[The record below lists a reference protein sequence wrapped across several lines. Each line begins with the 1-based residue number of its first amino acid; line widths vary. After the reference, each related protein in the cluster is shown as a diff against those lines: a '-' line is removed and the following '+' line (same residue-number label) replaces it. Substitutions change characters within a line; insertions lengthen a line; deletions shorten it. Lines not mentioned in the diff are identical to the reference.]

1 MKTWLVMALV
11 VAAVIAI
18 VVRRLRGEPL
28 VAREVFGAPVILL
41 AIGVY
46 GLVKLEIF
54 TFADGLWLV
63 VGSVVGCGLGAV
75 RATTT
80 KLFERDGVLW
90 LRYTGWT
97 FGVWVLSLLVNFG
110 IGFLATS
117 AGAHPDA
124 RPVTLSIGISLLGEA
139 LVIGKRAKTTGL
151 PFAPPSESLL
161 SRR

>member
-1 MKTWLVMALV
+1 MRTWLLIALA
-11 VAAVIAI
+11 VAVVIAI

-28 VAREVFGAPVILL
+28 VARDVFGAPVILL
-41 AIGVY
+41 GFGVY
-46 GLVKLEIF
+46 GLTKLDAF
-54 TFADGLWLV
+54 TFTDGLWLV
-63 VGSVVGCGLGAV
+63 LGSAVGCGLGAV
-75 RATTT
+75 RAATT

-110 IGFLATS
+110 IGFLATM

-124 RPVTLSIGISLLGEA
+124 RPVTLSIGVSLLGEA
-139 LVIGKRAKTTGL
+139 LVLGMRAKTTGL
-151 PFAPPSESLL
+151 PYAPSSESAL

>member
-1 MKTWLVMALV
+1 MRTWLLIALV
-11 VAAVIAI
+11 VAVVVVI

-28 VAREVFGAPVILL
+28 VAREVFGAPVVLL

-46 GLVKLEIF
+46 GLSKLENLTF
-54 TFADGLWLV
+54 TDGAWLV
-63 VGSVVGCGLGAV
+63 LGSAVGCGLGAV
-75 RATTT
+75 RAATT

-97 FGVWVLSLLVNFG
+97 FGVWVLSLVVNFG
-110 IGFLATS
+110 IGFLATM

-124 RPVTLSIGISLLGEA
+124 RPVTLSIGVSLLGEA
-139 LVIGKRAKTTGL
+139 LVLGRRAKTTGL
-151 PFAPPSESLL
+151 PYAPPSESLL